1 MVMMS
6 DDDDDSEPQ
15 FSVVADYFFVDTE
28 KNPICLSA
36 LPIRF
41 EQSTDEATQCKR
53 NIFLQG
59 VADPGIT
66 VYKHVVAWK
75 LGLEGKQ
82 PVITVLSVEG
92 SWINLAKPRNS
103 YEEKFRTIFI
113 TVRMLHF
120 LGRKPEEPEKNLW
133 SHLRK
138 VFEQV

>member
-1 MVMMS
+1 MMS

-15 FSVVADYFFVDTE
+15 FNVVADYFFVYAE

-41 EQSTDEATQCKR
+41 EQDTDEAPQCKR
-53 NIFLQG
+53 SVFLRG
-59 VADPGIT
+59 IADPGIK

-82 PVITVLSVEG
+82 PVISVLSVEG

-113 TVRMLHF
+113 TVQMLHF
-120 LGRKPEEPEKNLW
+120 LRRKPEEPEKNLW

-138 VFEQV
+138 VFE